1 MKAILALAL
10 AAGTLA
16 IYLYG
21 AHGFAL
27 ADPDEARY
35 GEIAREMIA
44 SGDWLTPRLN
54 HVKYFEKPPL
64 VYWATA
70 LGRLAWGPGELA
82 TRLPTL
88 LAGLATL
95 LLCAGLARRLY
106 GASTALLATAILAA
120 GPLFAFMAIVLTLDM
135 SLTALLTAAMAAVWR
150 AWSSAG
156 DRRWVRVAYAATAL
170 AILVKGP
177 VAAVLVGGATL
188 LFVLAHGGWRALRPW
203 FDWRALALAAAIAL
217 PWFVAVTWRNPEFF
231 QFFIVDQHLRRYT
244 STREHGEPIWF
255 FLPVVLAGL
264 APWSLALAFDPRL
277 LRGALDPRAWTPATR
292 FLVIWAATV
301 LVFFSLSASKLA
313 TYALPALPPLA
324 ILAARALL
332 WGIER
337 GRTAGL
343 ARAAWLL
350 LIGGPVLG
358 LVAALLPVVDHHYR
372 VPLVVPYLFASA
384 VPLALAGFATLRLLA
399 ARRPYAALVALAAG
413 WALVLAVA
421 VAGRGVAN
429 EYRPLGLAARA
440 ALRPGDRLVLYQ
452 NFVPSVVYNSG
463 ERWVMVGN
471 PGELGFGSRQG
482 DQSAWFWP
490 TTDEFLRQWRGPGRL
505 LVLFNRSHVAQLDGR
520 LDPPPIE
527 IASKDKK
534 VLVANRP

>member
-1 MKAILALAL
+1 MKAILALAI
-10 AAGTLA
+10 AAASFAL
-16 IYLYG
+16 YLYG

-35 GEIAREMIA
+35 GEIAREMLG

-70 LGRLAWGPGELA
+70 ASILAFGPSELA
-82 TRLPTL
+82 VRVPTL
-88 LAGLATL
+88 AAGLATL
-95 LLCAGLARRLY
+95 LLAALLARRLY

-120 GPLFAFMAIVLTLDM
+120 APLFTFMAIVLTLDM
-135 SLTALLTAAMAAVWR
+135 SLTVFITAAMSAVWR
-150 AWSSAG
+150 AWSGGG

-188 LFVLAHGGWRALRPW
+188 LFVLPHGGWRALRPW
-203 FDWRALALAAAIAL
+203 FDWRALALAALIAL
-217 PWFVAVTWRNPEFF
+217 PWFLLVNWRNPEFF
-231 QFFIVDQHLRRYT
+231 HFFVVDQNLHRYT
-244 STREHGEPIWF
+244 NTKEHGEPIWF
-255 FLPVVLAGL
+255 FIPVVLAGL
-264 APWSLALAFDPRL
+264 GPWGLALAFDPRL
-277 LRGALDPRAWTPATR
+277 LRGALDPRTWTPATR
-292 FLVIWAATV
+292 FLVIWAATI
-301 LVFFSLSASKLA
+301 LVFFSLSVSKLA

-324 ILAARALL
+324 ILAARAFL

-350 LIGGPVLG
+350 LIGGPILG
-358 LVAALLPVVDHHYR
+358 LVAVILPWVSHHFR
-372 VPLVVPYLFASA
+372 TPLMVPYLYAGA
-384 VPLALAGFATLRLLA
+384 LPLSLAGFATLRLLA
-399 ARRPYAALVALAAG
+399 ARRPYAALIALAAG
-413 WALVLAVA
+413 WMLIMVVA

-429 EYRPLGLAARA
+429 EYRTLGLAARA
-440 ALRPGDRLVLYQ
+440 AMQPGDRLVLYQ
-452 NFVPSVVYNSG
+452 NFVQSMVYNSG

-490 TTDEFLRQWRGPGRL
+490 TTDDFLREWRGPGRM
-505 LVLFNRSHVAQLDGR
+505 LVLFNRSHITQLGSR

-534 VLVANRP
+534 VLVSNR